1 MTFDKNRLTNV
12 IVVFLVL
19 CIVLSCACK
28 NSNQKTTDS
37 ASLLF
42 PYYSTENDLI
52 SISHEIDAGFS
63 GDDLFVQTYYESE
76 EYWEAYRACC
86 VPKVDDEEGQHYPLL
101 PINAEGD
108 VITPENQLLILND
121 VGATIKTYDLNKEC
135 GTSIT
140 SRKMSCSDNG
150 CWVLSLKVDV
160 QTDEMWFCL
169 DLFHPMDG
177 VTKHVNLDVSPAQ
190 VSVLD
195 FFVCEDG
202 RIALTCWSD
211 KPALLL
217 FDSNGS
223 YEKTIELPESIE
235 SNVVFFQDQWTC
247 VGGGDEG
254 TVLFCFD
261 EKNANWSETKLA
273 TPLRRNIIV
282 RGENLFGTD
291 NRGIVLLDVSAPM
304 SLSWEDVSVWGT
316 VQDIRFLNEGEMQ
329 LVVRPLSEELLV
341 RYHLRPAEKQS
352 QKNKKEFVIAGYDL
366 ENSCV
371 NQLVQDMSLRHP
383 EIKFV
388 MRDYKDEVNAT
399 EENWSQ
405 VKTEIN
411 RIMSLDLA
419 NGTAP
424 DMYFDNLDD
433 MGMEDLGRLGYLR
446 DLTPLIS
453 TLDEEEY
460 FIDKITMGEETPY
473 CVCLYYDVIGF
484 CASEDYVDN
493 PYEWTYDDFYRSA
506 DKFSDY
512 SCVQTIF
519 SKQYLLKHAVMAQI
533 DKFIQNGKAN
543 FTGEDFLYVLKWTN
557 DIGCRSNWDEY
568 VPAELKDGLYMLDW
582 ADVVSLG
589 SVIMYQDYVIVGFP
603 NENGSLHVVP
613 YGVLA
618 VSATTDQTELANE
631 ILNYALGESFQSEN
645 YQLQGGIS
653 VNRGCFEKRMEQDY
667 DLFFKANPQNLRYS
681 REEYYDMYRSVVSRG
696 NRYLHGCQAIINIC
710 LEEAQAY
717 YTGDSSAEHVA
728 EIIQNRVELYLQE
741 TSS

>member
-1 MTFDKNRLTNV
+1 MAFDKNKLTNV

-28 NSNQKTTDS
+28 NSNQKTAGST
-37 ASLLF
+37 SLLY

-52 SISHEIDAGFS
+52 SVSHEIDAGFC

-86 VPKVDDEEGQHYPLL
+86 VPKLDDEEGKHYPLL
-101 PINAEGD
+101 PISAEGD
-108 VITPENQLLILND
+108 VITPENQLLLLDNNG
-121 VGATIKTYDLNKEC
+121 VVTKSYDLNKEC
-135 GTSIT
+135 GTSGN
-140 SRKMSCSDNG
+140 SRKMSCSGSG
-150 CWVLSLKVDV
+150 CWVMSLVV
-160 QTDEMWFCL
+160 NVPTDEMQFCV
-169 DLFHPMDG
+169 DLFHSTDG
-177 VTKHVNLDVSPAQ
+177 VMKHVNLDVSSAQ

-195 FFVCEDG
+195 FFVCENG
-202 RIALTCWSD
+202 QIALTCWVD
-211 KPALLL
+211 KLTLLI
-217 FDSNGS
+217 FDSNGN
-223 YEKTIELPESIE
+223 YEKSIELPEVME

-247 VGGGDEG
+247 VGGDDEG

-261 EKNANWSETKLA
+261 EKDENWNEKNIA
-273 TPLRRNIIV
+273 IPLKRNIIV
-282 RGENLFGTD
+282 RGSNLFGTD
-291 NRGIVLLDVSAPM
+291 SRGIVLLDESAPM
-304 SLSWEDVSVWGT
+304 TLSWDEVSVWGT
-316 VQDIRFLNEGEMQ
+316 VQDVRFLANGEME

-341 RYHLRPAEKQS
+341 WYHLYPAEKQS
-352 QKNKKEFVIAGYDL
+352 QKNKEEFVIAGYDL

-388 MRDYKDEVNAT
+388 MRDYKYEINAT
-399 EENWSQ
+399 EENWAQ

-424 DMYFDNLDD
+424 DMYYDNLDD
-433 MGMEDLGRLGYLR
+433 MGLEDLGRLGYLK

-453 TLDEEEY
+453 SLGEDEY
-460 FIDKITMGEETPY
+460 FIDKIAMGKETPY

-484 CASEDYVDN
+484 CASADYVEN
-493 PYEWTYDDFYRSA
+493 PYEWTYNDFYRSA
-506 DKFSDY
+506 DKFADY

-543 FTGEDFLYVLKWTN
+543 FTGEDFLNVLKWTN

-568 VPAELKDGLYMLDW
+568 VPAELKDGLFMLDW

-603 NENGSLHVVP
+603 NEDGSLHVVP
-613 YGVLA
+613 YSVLA
-618 VSATTDQTELANE
+618 VSATTDQTELAYE
-631 ILNYALGESFQSEN
+631 IINYALGETFQTAN

-653 VNRGCFEKRMEQDY
+653 VNRGCFEKRMAQDY
-667 DLFFKANPQNLRYS
+667 DLWFKANPQALRYS
-681 REEYYDMYRSVVSRG
+681 REEYYEMYLSIVSRG

-717 YTGDSSAEHVA
+717 YSGDSSAEHVA
-728 EIIQNRVELYLQE
+728 ELIQNRVELYLKE